1 MSIGKLFLV
10 PTPIGN
16 AGDITLRALEV
27 LKAVDE
33 VICEERKVGSRFL
46 KHHGIQQNLR
56 TLNEHN
62 ESEQVSDLL
71 DLLKDGKQLALISD
85 AGTPV
90 FADPGYRLIQAIIA
104 GRGEI
109 VSLPGPSSLMT
120 ALVVSGLPCQDF
132 YCAGFLP
139 RKTELRRKAL
149 RNLRLWQTTL
159 VIYEAPYRLIPL
171 LKDVSGEMGGG
182 QSASLCVR
190 LSYPDERVF
199 RGNLK
204 ELLAYCEASPFKG
217 EFILLVDNR
226 VSGLLS
232 SKGGKGSKTL
242 ST

>member
-1 MSIGKLFLV
+1 M
-10 PTPIGN
+10 
-16 AGDITLRALEV
+16 
-27 LKAVDE
+27 
-33 VICEERKVGSRFL
+33 
-46 KHHGIQQNLR
+46 
-56 TLNEHN
+56 
-62 ESEQVSDLL
+62 
-71 DLLKDGKQLALISD
+71 LKDGKQLALISD

-90 FADPGYRLIQAIIA
+90 FADPGYRLIQAVIA
-104 GRGEI
+104 SHGRI

-120 ALVVSGLPCQDF
+120 SLVVSGLPCQDF

-149 RNLRLWQTTL
+149 QSLRLWQTTL

-171 LKDVSGEMGGG
+171 LKDVSAELGGW

-190 LSYPDERVF
+190 LSFPDERVF

-217 EFILLVDNR
+217 EFVLLVDNR
-226 VSGLLS
+226 LYGGLS
-232 SKGGKGSKTL
+232 SKSGKGSKTR

>member
-1 MSIGKLFLV
+1 MGKLFLV

-16 AGDITLRALEV
+16 AGDITFRALEI
-27 LKAVDE
+27 LRTVDE

-62 ESEQVSDLL
+62 ESEQIRDLL
-71 DLLKDGKQLALISD
+71 DLLKAGKQLALISD

-104 GRGEI
+104 SEGEI

-132 YCAGFLP
+132 YCVGFLP

-149 RNLRLWQTTL
+149 QSLKRWQTTL

-171 LKDVSGEMGGG
+171 LKDVLGEFGGW
-182 QSASLCVR
+182 QAASLCVR
-190 LSYPDERVF
+190 LSYPDERVL

-217 EFILLVDNR
+217 EFVLLVDNR
-226 VSGLLS
+226 LSGRFF
-232 SKGGKGSKTL
+232 SKGGKGSKTR

>member
-27 LKAVDE
+27 LKTVDE
-33 VICEERKVGSRFL
+33 VICEERKVGSRLL

-62 ESEQVSDLL
+62 ESEQIRDLL

-104 GRGEI
+104 SQGEI

-139 RKTELRRKAL
+139 RKPELRRKAL
-149 RNLRLWQTTL
+149 QSLRLWQTTL

-171 LKDVSGEMGGG
+171 LKDVSGELGGW
-182 QSASLCVR
+182 QLASLCVR
-190 LSYPDERVF
+190 LSYPDERVL

-204 ELLAYCEASPFKG
+204 KLLAHCEASPFKG
-217 EFILLVDNR
+217 EFVLVVDNR
-226 VSGLLS
+226 VSDRF
-232 SKGGKGSKTL
+232 SKGCKASKTR